1 MMDFSVESFL
11 ELSPTRQ
18 IESLKEG
25 ELSQVPR
32 DQMIIFLKSALDVGL
47 PSKTT
52 ACALKILRELKYRDQ
67 FFFRKFLYHAD
78 SSVANA
84 ARKAISEAIEQKDS
98 GIIRITEMLKKEKG
112 PSRMEYLDSI
122 LQEKIDFSTEILIS
136 LLNLD
141 DSHIRQKL
149 VHEIN
154 RDYHVDE
161 PRLVDAIKGA
171 VWFVRASIV
180 KILSNR
186 DSEFMLEV
194 IDYLMNDRNVE
205 VKLSMI
211 EALCRLDPTQS
222 RAYLVRLTRDPL
234 VWVKKQAEKALSSL
248 ADSRE

>member
-1 MMDFSVESFL
+1 MDIAVETFL
-11 ELSPTRQ
+11 ELGPAKQ

-25 ELSQVPR
+25 ELSSLPR
-32 DQMIIFLKSALDVGL
+32 DQMIIFLKGALEAGL
-47 PSKTT
+47 SSKTT

-98 GIIRITEMLKKEKG
+98 GIMRITEMLKKEKG

-122 LQEKIDFSTEILIS
+122 LEEKIDFSTEILIS

-141 DSHIRQKL
+141 DSNIRQRL
-149 VHEIN
+149 VREIN
-154 RDYHVDE
+154 RDYHIDE
-161 PRLVDAIKGA
+161 PRLVEAIKGA

-186 DSEFMLEV
+186 ESEFLPEV
-194 IDYLMNDRNVE
+194 IDYLMNDKNVE

-211 EALCRLDPTQS
+211 EALGRFDPGHA
-222 RAYLVRLTRDPL
+222 RAYLVRLTHDPL
-234 VWVKKQAEKALSSL
+234 VWVKKQAEKALANL
-248 ADSRE
+248 ERNPE